1 MLELSR
7 IVPRAYLELVLLRDF
22 LLYALVVVAKMVVE
36 PLHHSTAVIYSLAA
50 LRGQPPPPTRHLLR
64 SEEHTS
70 ELQSHHDLVCR
81 LLLEKKNDYR
91 SLGLNYVHH
100 APTIASQIN
109 HRDRSLPESLRA
121 AV

>member
-64 SEEHTS
+64 AT
-70 ELQSHHDLVCR
+70 LVHDTQYTVPNGHLV
-81 LLLEKKNDYR
+81 
-91 SLGLNYVHH
+91 SG
-100 APTIASQIN
+100 
-109 HRDRSLPESLRA
+109 
-121 AV
+121 